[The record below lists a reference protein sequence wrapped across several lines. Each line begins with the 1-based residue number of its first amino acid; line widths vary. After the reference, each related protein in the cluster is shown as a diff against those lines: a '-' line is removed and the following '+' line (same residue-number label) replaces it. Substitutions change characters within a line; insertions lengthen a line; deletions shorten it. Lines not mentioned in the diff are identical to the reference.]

1 MTIEVKSA
9 PVVVGVGATTFASE
23 RPDSNIRDMMA
34 EAVLDCMADAG
45 LENLGAV
52 EHGLTSYES
61 DHFNRQMTL
70 GAILHDQIGL
80 TPLPNVRIEGGG
92 ATGALAL
99 RTAWA
104 HIQSGLCNSILVYGC
119 ETNGRGISSKTANQL
134 FALSSDCDWEMMIG
148 GTYTAFYAAMIRAHM
163 NKYGTTE
170 EQFAHV
176 AVRNR
181 HNASFNPIAQKPM
194 DITIDD
200 VMQSLPIAEPYK
212 LLDCSLLS
220 DGAAVVLLANEAWA
234 RKHSPAFKDRAPVY
248 FTATGCG
255 TDTMR
260 LGDRYPD
267 IANFRG
273 KRAAAQQ
280 AYAMAGIKNPL
291 QEIDVAELYD
301 SYSGV
306 EIQAVEDL
314 GFVPSGEGGPKVA
327 EGVFDLDGQ
336 LPVNPSGGLLGR
348 GAPVGATGIVQAIEI
363 VQQLWGEVDPKRQV
377 HNAKRGLTDTHAG
390 VGTLCVVN
398 IFERRA

>member
-1 MTIEVKSA
+1 MSRSKNT
-9 PVVVGVGATTFASE
+9 PVVVGVGATSFASE
-23 RPDSNIRDMMA
+23 RPDSNIRDLIA
-34 EAVLDCMADAG
+34 EAVLDCLADAG
-45 LENLGAV
+45 LENLKAV

-104 HIQSGLCNSILVYGC
+104 HLQSGLCDSILVYGG

-134 FALSSDCDWEMMIG
+134 FALSADFDWEMMVG
-148 GTYTAFYAAMIRAHM
+148 GTYTAFYAAMMRAHM
-163 NKYGTTE
+163 KQYGTRE
-170 EQFAHV
+170 AHFAHV

-181 HNASFNPIAQKPM
+181 HNAQFNPIAQKPM

-200 VMQSLPIAEPYK
+200 VRQSIPIAEPYT

-220 DGAAVVLLANEAWA
+220 DGAAVVLLATTEWA
-234 RKHSPAFKDRAPVY
+234 KSHSSKFKNRPPVH

-260 LGDRYPD
+260 LGDRYPN
-267 IANFRG
+267 ITNFAG
-273 KRAAAQQ
+273 KQAAAQQ

-291 QEIDVAELYD
+291 EQIDVAELYD

-314 GFVPSGEGGPKVA
+314 GFVPRGQGGLCVSQ
-327 EGVFDLDGQ
+327 GMFDLDGQ
-336 LPVNPSGGLLGR
+336 LPVNTSGGLMGR
-348 GAPVGATGIVQAIEI
+348 GAPVGATGIVQAIEV
-363 VQQLWGEVDPKRQV
+363 VQQLWNEVDERRQV
-377 HNAKRGLTDTHAG
+377 ANARRGLTDTHAG
-390 VGTLCVVN
+390 VGTMCVVN
-398 IFERRA
+398 LFERCD